1 MIAMM
6 LPALAARVTLTI
18 SMTNFGVYLFSSIF
32 CSGGCQRR
40 IPSVQAKERPNPAS
54 KTKARG
60 E

>member
-1 MIAMM
+1 MM